1 MAVTTTS
8 SITLQQA
15 YILDQIICIWS
26 LINQIIFQ
34 KSPKYFCPRVKPFV
48 TCADVERQE
57 TTERGGLLLL
67 STAGILPPSH
77 LPPVLNIRQQRQQHW
92 QHWQHRHQLQ
102 LQEDQPSQSPTPPKA
117 STVSSR
123 WEMISAGFGQ
133 EGCLLSR
140 ARWSRPINNISPN
153 STAFLYCCLGCG
165 GPVSGWSWSELT
177 NWSPTPDPAL

>member
-67 STAGILPPSH
+67 STAGILRQAH
-77 LPPVLNIRQQRQQHW
+77 LPPVLNIRQQRQQHQ
-92 QHWQHRHQLQ
+92 QHWQHRQQLQ
-102 LQEDQPSQSPTPPKA
+102 LQEDQPSQSPTPPKPA
-117 STVSSR
+117 R
-123 WEMISAGFGQ
+123 CPRDG
-133 EGCLLSR
+133 
-140 ARWSRPINNISPN
+140 RWSVLVLDKRDVS
-153 STAFLYCCLGCG
+153 CLVQG
-165 GPVSGWSWSELT
+165 E
-177 NWSPTPDPAL
+177 AAQ